1 MDENE
6 AIAAMVAVLETCE
19 ANAPSLE
26 EQLMVLS
33 LAWLERAQRLRSDA
47 LAIPDG
53 FPDEQARQLRE
64 LEKITALV
72 RGDAPDLELERLFHE
87 GDLEGV
93 WKHLRNLHKGGIG

>member
-1 MDENE
+1 MEENE
-6 AIAAMVAVLETCE
+6 AITAMIAVLETCE

-47 LAIPDG
+47 LAVPNG

-93 WKHLRNLHKGGIG
+93 WQHLRNLQKGGAG

>member
-6 AIAAMVAVLETCE
+6 AIAAMIAVLETCE
-19 ANAPSLE
+19 DKAPSLD

-47 LAIPDG
+47 LAIPNG

-72 RGDAPDLELERLFHE
+72 KGDAPDLELERLFHE
-87 GDLEGV
+87 GDLQGV
-93 WKHLRNLHKGGIG
+93 WQHLRKLQRGEGG

>member
-1 MDENE
+1 MDQND
-6 AIAAMVAVLETCE
+6 AIAAMIAVLETCE
-19 ANAPSLE
+19 ANAESLD

-33 LAWLERAQRLRSDA
+33 LAWLERAQRLRSEA
-47 LAIPDG
+47 LAIPNG

-72 RGDAPDLELERLFHE
+72 KGDAPDLELERLFHE

-93 WKHLRNLHKGGIG
+93 WKHLRNLPRGGQG

>member
-6 AIAAMVAVLETCE
+6 AIAAMIAVLETCE
-19 ANAPSLE
+19 VKAPTLD

-47 LAIPDG
+47 LAIPNG

-72 RGDAPDLELERLFHE
+72 RGDTPDLELERLFHE

-93 WKHLRNLHKGGIG
+93 WQHLRKLQRDGPD

>member
-6 AIAAMVAVLETCE
+6 AIAAMIAVLETCE
-19 ANAPSLE
+19 DKAPSLD

-87 GDLEGV
+87 GNLEGV
-93 WKHLRNLHKGGIG
+93 WQHLRKLQRGGAG